1 MSMADNARRFHP
13 VVGVAVAVLGLAG
26 IVTAQH
32 LPFRENIQ
40 DDLTARSEQALQAA
54 GLSAVQVDFIGRD
67 GTLKAASTAE
77 ADRALEI
84 VRGLEGVRVA
94 VADVPTVAAPA
105 PSASPTTPTA
115 PTTPPT
121 VAFALGGGRIAVTG
135 TVPSEAARAALV
147 QTATELAGAG
157 QVDDRLTVDAT
168 VTDAGLAALPNV
180 VKAIAKGAK
189 EATVELRDGSLTLAG
204 TLDKQATK
212 DAVAAAAAQVGATVV
227 DRTELAKVQQE
238 LVKLPAVTFLD
249 NSTTLTAAGRAA
261 LAQAARILTA
271 NPQVKVR
278 IEGHTDSNGSTA
290 DNLVLSQARAKTVLD
305 FLVKQGVAADRLT
318 SQGYGESR
326 PARPNTS
333 EANQAVNRRVEF
345 IVLP

>member
-1 MSMADNARRFHP
+1 MADNARRFHP

-40 DDLTARSEQALQAA
+40 DDLTTRSEQALQAA
-54 GLSAVQVDFIGRD
+54 GLSSVQVDFVGRD
-67 GTLKAASTAE
+67 GTLKAGSTAE

-84 VRGLEGVRVA
+84 VRGLEGVRAA
-94 VADVPTVAAPA
+94 VADVPAVAAPA
-105 PSASPTTPTA
+105 PSASPTA
-115 PTTPPT
+115 AATPPT
-121 VAFALGGGRIAVTG
+121 VVFTLGGGRIAVTG
-135 TVPSEAARAALV
+135 TVPSEAARTALV
-147 QTATELAGAG
+147 QAATELAGAG
-157 QVDDRLTVDAT
+157 QVDDRLTVDAA
-168 VTDAGLAALPNV
+168 VTDAGLSGLPNV
-180 VKAIAKGAK
+180 VKALGKGTK
-189 EATVELRDGSLTLAG
+189 DATVELRGGNLSLAG
-204 TLDKQATK
+204 TLDSQATK
-212 DAVAAAAAQVGATVV
+212 DAVAAAAAQVGATVA
-227 DRTELAKVQQE
+227 DRTELAKVQQA

-261 LAQAARILTA
+261 LTQAARILTD

-278 IEGHTDSNGSTA
+278 IEGHTDNNGSTG
-290 DNLVLSQARAKTVLD
+290 DNLALSRARAKTVLT
-305 FLVKQGVAADRLT
+305 FLVSQGIAADRLT
-318 SQGYGESR
+318 AQGYGESR

>member
-1 MSMADNARRFHP
+1 MADNARRFHP

-32 LPFRENIQ
+32 LPIRQTVQ
-40 DDLTARSEQALQAA
+40 DDLTTRSEQALRAA
-54 GLSAVQVDFIGRD
+54 GLSSVQVGFIGRD
-67 GTLKAASTAE
+67 GTLKAASAAE
-77 ADRALEI
+77 ADRALAI

-105 PSASPTTPTA
+105 PAASPSPTA
-115 PTTPPT
+115 TAVPPT
-121 VAFALGGGRIAVTG
+121 VGLTLSGGRATLTG
-135 TVPSEAARAALV
+135 TVPTEDARKRLAAAA
-147 QTATELAGAG
+147 AFLAGTG
-157 QVDDRLTVDAT
+157 PVDDQLKVDPS
-168 VTDAGLAALPNV
+168 VTDAGLDALANV
-180 VKAIAKGAK
+180 VSAYGQGAK
-189 EATVELRDGSLTLAG
+189 DVSVELRDGNLSLAG
-204 TLDKQATK
+204 TVASQAAK
-212 DAVAAAAAQVGATVV
+212 DAVAAAAAQTGATVS
-227 DRTELAKVQQE
+227 DRTEVAKVQQE

-290 DNLVLSQARAKTVLD
+290 DNLALSRARAKTVLD

-326 PARPNTS
+326 PARPNTT

>member
-26 IVTAQH
+26 VVTAQH

-40 DDLTARSEQALQAA
+40 DDLTTRSEQALQAA
-54 GLSAVQVDFIGRD
+54 GLSSVQVDFIGRD
-67 GTLKAASTAE
+67 GTLTAASTAE

-94 VADVPTVAAPA
+94 VADVPMVAAPA
-105 PSASPTTPTA
+105 PSASPTA
-115 PTTPPT
+115 SATPPT
-121 VAFALGGGRIAVTG
+121 VVLALAGGRVTLTG
-135 TVPSEAARAALV
+135 TVPSEGARTALV
-147 QTATELAGAG
+147 QAAASLAGTG
-157 QVDDRLTVDAT
+157 PVDDQLKVDAT
-168 VTDAGLAALPNV
+168 VTDAGLDGLANV
-180 VKAIAKGAK
+180 VSAFGKGAK
-189 EATVELRDGSLTLAG
+189 DVSVELRGGNLSLAG
-204 TLDKQATK
+204 TLDSQATK
-212 DAVAAAAAQVGATVV
+212 DAVAAAAAASGSVVV

-271 NPQVKVR
+271 NPLVKVR

-290 DNLVLSQARAKTVLD
+290 DNLALSRARAQTVLD
-305 FLVKQGVAADRLT
+305 FLVKQGVATDRL
-318 SQGYGESR
+318 SAEGYGESR

-345 IVLP
+345 IALP

>member
-1 MSMADNARRFHP
+1 MADNARRFHP

-40 DDLTARSEQALQAA
+40 DDLTTRSEQALQAA
-54 GLSAVQVDFIGRD
+54 GLSSVQVDFIGRD

-94 VADVPTVAAPA
+94 VADVPEVAAPA
-105 PSASPTTPTA
+105 PSPSATA
-115 PTTPPT
+115 AATPPT
-121 VAFALGGGRIAVTG
+121 VVVTLSGGRATLTG
-135 TVPSEAARAALV
+135 TVPGEDARKRLVEAA
-147 QTATELAGAG
+147 TFLAGTG
-157 QVDDRLTVDAT
+157 PVDDQLKVDPS
-168 VTDAGLAALPNV
+168 VTDAGLDAVANAV
-180 VKAIAKGAK
+180 SAYGQGAK
-189 EATVELRDGSLTLAG
+189 DVSVELRGGILSLAG
-204 TLDKQATK
+204 TVASQAAK
-212 DAVAAAAAQVGATVV
+212 DAVAAAATEAGATVV
-227 DRTELAKVQQE
+227 DRIEVAKVQQE

-290 DNLVLSQARAKTVLD
+290 DNLALSRARSKTVLD
-305 FLVKQGVAADRLT
+305 FLVKQGVATDRL
-318 SQGYGESR
+318 SAEGYGESR

-345 IVLP
+345 VVLP